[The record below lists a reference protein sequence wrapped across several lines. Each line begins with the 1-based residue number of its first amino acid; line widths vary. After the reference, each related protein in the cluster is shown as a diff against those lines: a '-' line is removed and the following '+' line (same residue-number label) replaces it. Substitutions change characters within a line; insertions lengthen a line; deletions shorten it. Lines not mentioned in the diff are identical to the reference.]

1 MPFPTSPSNND
12 VHKVGNR
19 AFTYDSTL
27 GTWDQ
32 VKETDRTENKIFSG
46 DLSGVSG
53 EFPVRSI
60 GADQAGTCSFMARKS
75 VSNWYAVA
83 ENTVLSF
90 DNASSGDS
98 HDTDGCY
105 NTSKCLFRAPAAGI
119 YYFFMAIY
127 TAFNDTSN
135 GFNFTKNGKNKD
147 FDITNEG
154 TNYVIWSEHG
164 AEDIKLHG
172 SMHCHLVLGDWVQV
186 QALTQSDWYSG
197 HSHWGGFRLR

>member
-12 VHKVGNR
+12 VHKIGNR

-32 VKETDRTENKIFSG
+32 VRETDRTENKIFSG
-46 DLSGVSG
+46 NLTGVSG

-75 VSNWYAVA
+75 TSDWYAIA
-83 ENTVLSF
+83 ADTILTF
-90 DNASSGDS
+90 DNASTGDS

-105 NTSKCLFRAPAAGI
+105 NASKYLFRAPAAGI
-119 YYFFMAIY
+119 YFFYMDIY
-127 TAFNDTSN
+127 TAWNDTSQ
-135 GFNFTKNGKNKD
+135 GFQFTKNGKGSD
-147 FDITNEG
+147 FNITNEAP
-154 TNYVIWSEHG
+154 NYLIWTEHG
-164 AEDIKLHG
+164 NEDIKLY
-172 SMHCHLVLGDWVQV
+172 SAMHCHLVLGDWIQV
-186 QALTQSDWYSG
+186 QSLTQSDWYSG